1 MQRVKDFVRS
11 VNLSSIGKRSIFL
24 AISVVFMYLGIAC
37 YYQCG
42 LGTDPYS
49 VMVDGLH
56 TFLNLSYGQVTNI
69 INAVLFV
76 LMLLFGRKYINI
88 GTIINFVVAGVLIDA
103 FNAALIALFP
113 NLDLFGQT
121 LMLIAGFLLFAAG
134 TGIYIVAALGVGGV
148 EFITLSFSEKT
159 KINLRWVRIGFDVIC
174 MILGI
179 VLGAIAGRG
188 IFGDLI
194 GVGTILGAFGTGVV
208 MKFTIRLLDER
219 LTKWFGPLRRK
230 AEAF

>member
-69 INAVLFV
+69 INAVLF
-76 LMLLFGRKYINI
+76 
-88 GTIINFVVAGVLIDA
+88 
-103 FNAALIALFP
+103 
-113 NLDLFGQT
+113 
-121 LMLIAGFLLFAAG
+121 
-134 TGIYIVAALGVGGV
+134 
-148 EFITLSFSEKT
+148 
-159 KINLRWVRIGFDVIC
+159 
-174 MILGI
+174 
-179 VLGAIAGRG
+179 
-188 IFGDLI
+188 
-194 GVGTILGAFGTGVV
+194 
-208 MKFTIRLLDER
+208 
-219 LTKWFGPLRRK
+219 
-230 AEAF
+230 